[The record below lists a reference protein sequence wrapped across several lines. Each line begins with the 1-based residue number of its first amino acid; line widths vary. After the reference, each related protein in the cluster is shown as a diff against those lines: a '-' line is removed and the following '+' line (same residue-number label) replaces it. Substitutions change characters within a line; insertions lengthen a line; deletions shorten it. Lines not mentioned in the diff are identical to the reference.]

1 MRALILIDLQNDFMP
16 GGALPVPSGDE
27 VVPVANRVQQFFE
40 LVVATQDWHPPTH
53 GSFAANHP
61 EKQPGDVVE
70 LNGLRQV
77 LWPVHCV
84 QGTAG
89 AVFISTLDNTRINR
103 VFRKGTDPLADS
115 YSGFFDNGHNK
126 STGMGDYLRSRG
138 VSKVFVLGVATD
150 YCVKFTVLD
159 ALRLGFETLLIQDGS
174 RGVDLEPGDVEKA
187 LSEMAIAGATVIQSE
202 QLHRA

>member
-1 MRALILIDLQNDFMP
+1 MQALILVDLQNDFMP

-53 GSFAANHP
+53 GSFATNHP
-61 EKQPGDVVE
+61 GKQPGDVVE

-89 AVFISTLDNTRINR
+89 AAFISTLDNTRVNR
-103 VFRKGTDPLADS
+103 VFRKGTDPLTDS

-126 STGMGDYLRSRG
+126 STGMGDYLRNRG

-150 YCVKFTVLD
+150 YCVKFTTLD
-159 ALRLGFETLLIQDGS
+159 ALRLGFETLLIRDGS
-174 RGVDLEPGDVEKA
+174 RGVDLVPGDVEKA
-187 LSEMAIAGATVIQSE
+187 LSEMAIAGATILQSE
-202 QLHRA
+202 QLPRA